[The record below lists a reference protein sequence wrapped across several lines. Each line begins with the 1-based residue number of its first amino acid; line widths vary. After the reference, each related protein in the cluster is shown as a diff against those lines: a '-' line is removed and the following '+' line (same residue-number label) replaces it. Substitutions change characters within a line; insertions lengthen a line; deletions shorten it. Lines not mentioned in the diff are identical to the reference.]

1 MNAPEA
7 LSRLRKLGV
16 PAATTADAAAVLGIS
31 VQAASH
37 TMRRLARTGLV
48 RPVRRGIWAL
58 GDRPDPLVLADY
70 VTAPYPSYVSLQ
82 TALYR
87 HGMIDQIPEMT
98 FLVSLARSA
107 RVSTPLG
114 TYSIHHVQPAFFG
127 GFEMLPDSGIKIAIS
142 SGYFPDTERKT
153 TVYRSFKINSEPQIQ
168 HDRFPKTSPEIEPRT
183 ITFSKGKVATWN
195 SQPVRS
201 R

>member
-1 MNAPEA
+1 MNAREA

-87 HGMIDQIPEMT
+87 HGMINQIPEMT

-114 TYSIHHVQPAFFG
+114 TYSIHHLQPVVDFFYLSPTRG
-127 GFEMLPDSGIKIAIS
+127 RLFAALPELELPRGFRRAEARRWVARIPS
-142 SGYFPDTERKT
+142 TRRKT
-153 TVYRSFKINSEPQIQ
+153 IVARKLN
-168 HDRFPKTSPEIEPRT
+168 DVLARVGTS
-183 ITFSKGKVATWN
+183 S
-195 SQPVRS
+195 
-201 R
+201 